1 MNPLFAHHV
10 EAQHVPVLLAIFAAG
25 FYLSWSLIS
34 RWLGRKR
41 PSADETDG
49 PRK

>member
-10 EAQHVPVLLAIFAAG
+10 EAQHVPVLMAIFAAG

-34 RWLGRKR
+34 RWVGRKL
-41 PSADETDG
+41 PTAEKPDS